1 MHISNLITRENI
13 TLAIA
18 LFGAIGTAINATL
31 SLIHNRANLNIRI
44 VKIKDYLPFFL
55 TYVIF
60 ENNSR
65 LPISV
70 TSISIQ
76 IDGIFYPCSAIPEK
90 VITNEVKRN
99 GEILSYKETYS
110 MTMPI
115 EIGSLGAAAGYIYFD
130 NLPELEQLLSKPLI
144 FRVSTN
150 RGKVFQIEL
159 SHPDRIPALM

>member
-110 MTMPI
+110 MTK
-115 EIGSLGAAAGYIYFD
+115 IGRAH
-130 NLPELEQLLSKPLI
+130 
-144 FRVSTN
+144 V
-150 RGKVFQIEL
+150 
-159 SHPDRIPALM
+159 